1 MKRNEECLRELW
13 DKVKRTNIPGFIR
26 VPEEKREKGTE
37 QIFQEITGKNLP
49 NMRKETLTQIQEAK
63 QVPYK
68 RNPTRN
74 TPRHILIKMTKI
86 KDKEKILKAARERK

>member
-1 MKRNEECLRELW
+1 MKSVSENSETRLNAPTS
-13 DKVKRTNIPGFIR
+13 VFIR

-37 QIFQEITGKNLP
+37 QIFQEITAKNLP